1 MKKKF
6 AAFVLCVICLLSVAG
21 CGQTKEDTTT
31 PPAADQSMAADDYL
45 TTIGGTYVELFPEL
59 SKAEYRTISPFPIEK
74 LIPLTASKVEFPSGK
89 RIDRFFISTNGS
101 IFSPPYCCIERSP
114 SLTILNPRIIRMIVT
129 PGPIAYHG
137 ALNRYDCAS

>member
-1 MKKKF
+1 MPEF
-6 AAFVLCVICLLSVAG
+6 TDFVRRYF
-21 CGQTKEDTTT
+21 
-31 PPAADQSMAADDYL
+31 P
-45 TTIGGTYVELFPEL
+45 YVE
-59 SKAEYRTISPFPIEK
+59 K
-74 LIPLTASKVEFPSGK
+74 LMPVINFLRE

-114 SLTILNPRIIRMIVT
+114 SLTMLNPRIIRMIVT